1 MAVGSYDPTTGRP
14 IFPDSGAPDIGVDPT
29 EVGKYAAEVG
39 NRIVKADL
47 AALNAYPYRRAG
59 LFGHALDKKT
69 EYQHDGSAWRVW
81 SQPWT
86 NFTPVYSGFTLVGGA
101 FDIAKYRVVRGM
113 VTVKLRARVQS
124 MTSNPA
130 IDLPIV
136 ASDAF
141 TEHLPGQCALI
152 PGAGSDV
159 PGIIRKSSTT
169 TVVFFYHTVSGAVVY
184 AFNIA
189 ASAPFAWG
197 STGTIATTFT
207 YEAA

>member
-1 MAVGSYDPTTGRP
+1 MAVDSYDATTGRP
-14 IFPDSGAPDIGVDPT
+14 IFSDTGAPDTGVDPT
-29 EVGKYAAEVG
+29 AVGIYAAEVG

-47 AALNAYPYRRAG
+47 TALNAYTYKRVG
-59 LFGHALDKKT
+59 LFGHALATKT
-69 EYQHDGSAWRVW
+69 EYLHDGSAWKVW

-86 NFTPVYSGFTLVGGA
+86 NFTPVYSGFTLVGGT
-101 FDIAKYRVVRGM
+101 FDVAKYRVERGI
-113 VTVKLRARVQS
+113 VTVKLHARVQS
-124 MTSNPA
+124 MTYNPA

-141 TEHLPGQCALI
+141 VQHLPGQCALV

-169 TVVFFYHTVSGAVVY
+169 TVVFFYHAVSGAVTY
-184 AFNIA
+184 AVNIA
-189 ASAPFAWG
+189 TSAPFAWG